1 MKGRI
6 SMTGELTKVEVEAK
20 VLADIIKK
28 EESANPHK
36 VISSKLTDLDCEQ
49 ILAASRGA
57 KFIEEVIN
65 RYGDV
70 ADEQDPTHCVWQDI
84 EALDYGWM
92 WLNYREEH
100 MKEVMIAHI
109 TTSVRA
115 LQKRMDDGEEF
126 TLVKTMQDEYGDTVS
141 FHILDVIENGDST
154 VWTFSNEDTFLA

>member
-1 MKGRI
+1 
-6 SMTGELTKVEVEAK
+6 MTELTRVEIEAK

-36 VISSKLTDLDCEQ
+36 VIASKLTDLDCEQ

-65 RYGDV
+65 RYGDT
-70 ADEQDPTHCVWQDI
+70 ADEQDPTHCVWQDV
-84 EALDYGWM
+84 ESLDYGWM

-126 TLVKTMQDEYGDTVS
+126 TLVKTVQDEYGDTVS
-141 FHILDVIENGDST
+141 FHILDVVENGDST